1 MSRTETL
8 PTAGLLLVNLG
19 TPDSPA
25 PADVRRYLAE
35 FLWDPRVV
43 ETPRWLWWPLLHG
56 IILNTRPRR
65 SAEAY
70 RRIWTEA
77 GSPLLLHTKRQAKA
91 LQARLGGQVKVVP
104 AMRYGNPSIAAGLL
118 ELREAGCE
126 RILVFPLYPQ
136 YSATTTA
143 STFDAVTEEL
153 RRWRRVPELRFIGQY
168 HSESGYI
175 AALAASIREYQQE
188 NGTPEK
194 LILSF
199 HGIPQRYAE
208 AGDPYPRQCEHTAR
222 LLAEA
227 LGLEDDRWQLTYQ
240 SRMGREPWLQP
251 YTSATLEALAREGVR
266 QVQVLCPGFA
276 ADCLETLEEIAMENR
291 DIFLAHGGERY
302 GYIPCLN
309 DRPDHV
315 EALAAIARS
324 HLGGWIHA

>member
-1 MSRTETL
+1 MSSTDTL
-8 PTAGLLLVNLG
+8 PAAGLLLVNLG

-77 GSPLLLHTKRQAKA
+77 GSPLLLHTKRQAEA
-91 LQARLGGQVKVVP
+91 LQARLGKRVKVVP

-118 ELREAGCE
+118 ELREAGCD
-126 RILVFPLYPQ
+126 RILVVSPLSP
-136 YSATTTA
+136 
-143 STFDAVTEEL
+143 VLGHHHRLHL
-153 RRWRRVPELRFIGQY
+153 RRGNRGAAPLAPGSR
-168 HSESGYI
+168 
-175 AALAASIREYQQE
+175 AALHRPVPLGARLHRRPGRQH
-188 NGTPEK
+188 P
-194 LILSF
+194 
-199 HGIPQRYAE
+199 GIP
-208 AGDPYPRQCEHTAR
+208 AGERDAGEVDSLLPRHPATLRRGGRSLPRQCERTAR

-227 LGLEDDRWQLTYQ
+227 LGLEEDRWQLTYQ

-266 QVQVLCPGFA
+266 HVQVLCPGFA

-324 HLGGWIHA
+324 HLGGWIHE